1 MSSEKSRKRSAS
13 EIMPSL
19 GLKIIQKMYPLL
31 SASRQGDGKAVI
43 SGNNKWWG
51 KLSKLLQKYNNG
63 KFAEITVIDQ
73 TAKRWGNRINSCGE
87 CVSSDSSRIFREVSG
102 KHWMIMKRNFKQNTA
117 YCSMLGACDIL
128 SQHRKDLPWTQACIT
143 SKTSVAWV
151 RKTYGQLKDIQE
163 FERIQMIFISAWL
176 FCRAET
182 LQVMK

>member
-51 KLSKLLQKYNNG
+51 KLSKLLQKCNNG

-73 TAKRWGNRINSCGE
+73 TAKR
-87 CVSSDSSRIFREVSG
+87 
-102 KHWMIMKRNFKQNTA
+102 
-117 YCSMLGACDIL
+117 
-128 SQHRKDLPWTQACIT
+128 
-143 SKTSVAWV
+143 
-151 RKTYGQLKDIQE
+151 
-163 FERIQMIFISAWL
+163 
-176 FCRAET
+176 
-182 LQVMK
+182 